1 MKIYNTQTKT
11 KEEFKPFDYPNVK
24 IFVCGPTVY
33 DKPHIG
39 HARVYVVFDSFVKF
53 LKHLGYKVFY
63 IQNITDI
70 DDKIIN
76 KANKEGVS
84 FKEIAIRYEKEYF
97 EAVKKLRIDSVG
109 KYCRATEH
117 MQEIISQVKRL
128 LEKGFAYETDDGIY
142 FDISKFKEYGKLS
155 GRKEVKEEDAVSR
168 IDESVKKRNKGDFA
182 LWKFS
187 KEGEPFWESEFGK
200 GRPGWHIEDTAITE
214 KYFGP
219 QYDIHGGGID
229 LIFPHHEAEL
239 TQMEALSGK
248 SPFVKYW
255 MHLGFL
261 KIRGEKMS
269 KSLGNFITIEDF
281 IKKHGARVLRYFMLK
296 SHYRS
301 PIDFTEDLV
310 FQAKKEIEKLDD
322 FRARLEK
329 VDDNVG
335 GVSLNVKEV
344 ENNFV
349 QSLEDDFNTPKAF
362 GILFDFVNEVNS
374 LMDKGL
380 LSKELS
386 DKVLDFLNNID
397 TFLGFIY
404 WEEEIPQEII
414 ELVQKREELR
424 RKGEWSEA
432 DKIREEIQ
440 RRGYTIKD
448 TEKGPIVRKN

>member
-11 KEEFKPFDYPNVK
+11 KEEFKPLDYPNVK

-97 EAVKKLRIDSVG
+97 EAVKKLRIDSVD

-281 IKKHGARVLRYFMLK
+281 IEKHGARVLRYFMLK

-329 VDDNVG
+329 VDGNVG

-362 GILFDFVNEVNS
+362 GVLFDFVNEVNS

-424 RKGEWSEA
+424 RKGEWGEA